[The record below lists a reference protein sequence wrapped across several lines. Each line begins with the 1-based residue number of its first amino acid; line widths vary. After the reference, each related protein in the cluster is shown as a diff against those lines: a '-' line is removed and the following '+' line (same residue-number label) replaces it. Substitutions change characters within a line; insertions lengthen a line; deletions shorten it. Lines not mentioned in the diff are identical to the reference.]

1 MSVLKDIVDSV
12 SPTIPPDWDDEEED
26 PDEKLKRMKEA
37 VKQQIVEV
45 LKILCIWDCANIW
58 LKISEVL
65 AFLVFDPFTEL
76 IITLCIVVNVIF
88 MALDH
93 YTIEY
98 DENGGM

>member
-1 MSVLKDIVDSV
+1 
-12 SPTIPPDWDDEEED
+12 
-26 PDEKLKRMKEA
+26 MKEA

>member
-76 IITLCIVVNVIF
+76 FITLCIVVNVIF